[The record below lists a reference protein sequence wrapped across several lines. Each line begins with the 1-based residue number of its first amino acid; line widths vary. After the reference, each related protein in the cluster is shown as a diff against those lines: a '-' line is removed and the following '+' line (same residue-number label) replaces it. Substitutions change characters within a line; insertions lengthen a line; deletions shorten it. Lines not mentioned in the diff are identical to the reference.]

1 MEHLRNSP
9 DYHRR
14 LLTEWQKLQ
23 RGEKV
28 DSRIVR
34 EPIYSSWMRSRGWR
48 VDPDQEN
55 VHSIPQEELELLL
68 EEESQLLNIT
78 SPVMMPLVDILGKT
92 GNSLVLANAQGIVLK
107 VFSTDER
114 ARPQSVKPGDYKRE
128 DFLGTA
134 GLSTCLQIR
143 EPVEVV
149 AEEHYRRMWHNHTCV
164 AAPVFNSRGEMLGAI
179 SVTSNRE
186 AFHHHTVPFIR
197 MTAKHISEQFRLHE
211 LLAEQKALI
220 EMMDDGIIMLDGNGI
235 ITTINSK
242 ALSVLGMDLAPAGK
256 SIHSLFAPF
265 LQLKRVEQ
273 GQAFYNE
280 EVTIQMPEHASCVCI
295 LSFIPKDVDG
305 GGGVLIL
312 RDISRMREYASRVSG
327 SKASFTFRNIIGQS
341 SVMQNVVSQAR
352 RIARHDMGVLILGE
366 SGTGKE
372 LFAQAIHNASLRRE
386 QPFVIVNCGALPRDL
401 VQSELF
407 GYTEGAFT
415 GASKGGRIGK
425 FELADKGTIFLDEIG
440 EMPMD
445 AQINLLRLI
454 QNQEVMRIGD
464 KVARP
469 VNVRII
475 AATNRDLQ
483 EAVRQKQFREDLLYR
498 LNGFTLRVPPLRE
511 RLEDIEELINFF
523 LSRISS
529 RSPEFRSRVFS
540 GSAVEAMKRRTW
552 PGNVRELENAVERA
566 VYMSTG
572 RIIQEED
579 LGEVFVP
586 QPAPTPEAV
595 RPHSAGA
602 EKSLLEDLMMRYR
615 GNVREAARELG
626 CSKSSLYAKM
636 NSHHVKARDFRIL
649 SVPPPAGKKRLSDLS
664 PTQIEK
670 LFKLLGDGDG
680 E

>member
-14 LLTEWQKLQ
+14 LLAEWQKLQ

-107 VFSTDER
+107 VFSTDES

-179 SVTSNRE
+179 SVTSNHD

-211 LLAEQKALI
+211 LLAEQNALI

-242 ALSVLGMDLAPAGK
+242 AFSVLGMDSALVGK
-256 SIHSLFAPF
+256 SIHTLFLPF
-265 LQLKRVEQ
+265 LQLKWVEQ

-280 EVTIQMPEHASCVCI
+280 EVTIQMPEHASCSCI
-295 LSFIPKDVDG
+295 LSFIPKESD

-327 SKASFTFRNIIGQS
+327 SKASFTFRSLVGQS
-341 SVMQNVVSQAR
+341 AVMQNAINQAR

-475 AATNRDLQ
+475 AATNRDLR

-498 LNGFTLRVPPLRE
+498 LNGFTLQVPPLRE

-540 GSAVEAMKRRTW
+540 SSAVEALKSRVW
-552 PGNVRELENAVERA
+552 PGNVRELENVVERA

-579 LGEVFVP
+579 LGDLFVP
-586 QPAPTPEAV
+586 HPAPAPENL
-595 RPHSAGA
+595 RLRSAET
-602 EKSLLEDLMMRYR
+602 EKNLLEDLLMRYR
-615 GNVREAARELG
+615 GDVREASRELG

-636 NSHHVKARDFRIL
+636 SLYHIKARDFRIL
-649 SVPPPAGKKRLSDLS
+649 SAPPPPGKKRLSDLS
-664 PTQIEK
+664 STQIEK
-670 LFKLLGDGDG
+670 LFKLLGDEDC

>member
-1 MEHLRNSP
+1 MNMEHLRNNP

-14 LLTEWQKLQ
+14 LLAEWRKLL
-23 RGEKV
+23 RGEMV
-28 DSRIVR
+28 DPRIVR
-34 EPIYSSWMRSRGWR
+34 EPIYSSWIRSRGWK
-48 VDPDQEN
+48 VDPEQEL
-55 VHSIPQEELELLL
+55 VHSIPQEELDLLL
-68 EEESQLLNIT
+68 EEESQLLDIT
-78 SPVMMPLVDILGKT
+78 TPVMMQLVDILGKP
-92 GNSLVLANAQGIVLK
+92 GNSLVLANARGIVLK
-107 VFSTDER
+107 VFNSDER
-114 ARPQSVKPGDYKRE
+114 ARPRPVKPGDFKRE
-128 DFLGTA
+128 ALLGTA
-134 GLSTCLQIR
+134 GLSTALQIR

-164 AAPVFNSRGEMLGAI
+164 AAPIFDSRGGMLGAI

-220 EMMDDGIIMLDGNGI
+220 EMMDDGIIMLDCDGG
-235 ITTINSK
+235 ITTINSR
-242 ALSVLGMDLAPAGK
+242 ASLVLGVDAPLAGK
-256 SIHSLFAPF
+256 SVRSLFLPF
-265 LQLKRVEQ
+265 PQLRLIEQ

-280 EVTIQMPEHASCVCI
+280 EVTIQMPEHASCSCI
-295 LSFIPKDVDG
+295 LSFIPKDADG

-341 SVMQNVVSQAR
+341 SVMQNAVGQAR

-425 FELADKGTIFLDEIG
+425 FELADRGTIFLDEIG

-464 KVARP
+464 KMARP

-475 AATNRDLQ
+475 AATNRDLH

-540 GSAVEAMKRRTW
+540 SSAVEALKRRPW
-552 PGNVRELENAVERA
+552 PGNVRELENVVERA
-566 VYMSTG
+566 VYMSAG
-572 RIIQEED
+572 RIIQEEA
-579 LGEVFVP
+579 LGELAVP
-586 QPAPTPEAV
+586 PSESAREEALSPLG
-595 RPHSAGA
+595 RSERSRLEA
-602 EKSLLEDLMMRYR
+602 LLTRCR

-626 CSKSSLYAKM
+626 CSQSFLYAKIARHGM
-636 NSHHVKARDFRIL
+636 KARDFRIL
-649 SVPPPAGKKRLSDLS
+649 GAPAREGTRTLNDLS
-664 PTQIEK
+664 PAQIER
-670 LFKLLGDGDG
+670 LFMLLGEDT
-680 E
+680 